1 EAHELHM
8 RAEDLIQRR
17 LPASLWRANL
27 ANLQPRGNSAEIT
40 NHLYHAMRGRG
51 SVYLFGGVGAG
62 KSTMTAACFRALA
75 HRGVEVWWDTA
86 ADLFGALKE
95 TWKSGAQ
102 TGEADLLRWR
112 VEAATHGAFFLDDL
126 GVGKI
131 QPWELAALSALVDKL
146 YTARRHDGGRPWIWL
161 TSNRSLDGL
170 RKWLT
175 RRGGPHGRGPD
186 RQPPGGNGSAAA
198 RHRQRLPA
206 GEGSGA
212 MKERPI
218 IFSGPMVRAI
228 LDGRKAQTRRIMKPP
243 PPVYIPGDPPPSMR
257 DKKHIAPY
265 FDAYCGG
272 KKTDKNPQG
281 QSGFWCWWDEYDRQ
295 GEGLKC
301 PYGVPGDRL
310 WVRETWQPHP
320 EAGSHFPEGSIPSDA
335 VCYAADNTTRD
346 YEDSK
351 PWKPSI
357 HMPRWASRITLEITN
372 VRAERLHDI
381 SWDDALAEGIDR
393 LVDRYDEPDVWRD
406 YSSEGPPEYTSD
418 PIESY
423 ATLWES
429 IHGSGAWDK
438 NPWVWVLEFKRVE
451 AGR

>member
-1 EAHELHM
+1 MIPISEIIGQDAQNVAALMGEWLEKQYPAGACKKCGETAPIGPAGLCDKCLEAHELRL

-175 RRGGPHGRGPD
+175 TG
-186 RQPPGGNGSAAA
+186 
-198 RHRQRLPA
+198 
-206 GEGSGA
+206 
-212 MKERPI
+212 
-218 IFSGPMVRAI
+218 
-228 LDGRKAQTRRIMKPP
+228 
-243 PPVYIPGDPPPSMR
+243 
-257 DKKHIAPY
+257 
-265 FDAYCGG
+265 
-272 KKTDKNPQG
+272 
-281 QSGFWCWWDEYDRQ
+281 
-295 GEGLKC
+295 
-301 PYGVPGDRL
+301 
-310 WVRETWQPHP
+310 
-320 EAGSHFPEGSIPSDA
+320 
-335 VCYAADNTTRD
+335 AADPTDADR
-346 YEDSK
+346 
-351 PWKPSI
+351 I
-357 HMPRWASRITLEITN
+357 VSR
-372 VRAERLHDI
+372 
-381 SWDDALAEGIDR
+381 LAEMVLPLHVTASDYR
-393 LVDRYDEPDVWRD
+393 LEK
-406 YSSEGPPEYTSD
+406 G
-418 PIESY
+418 
-423 ATLWES
+423 
-429 IHGSGAWDK
+429 
-438 NPWVWVLEFKRVE
+438 